1 LNLALCQAL
10 YGEVPLDIVL
20 AALDAI
26 EPNDDQAKLLAGG
39 MENLSGCRVVF
50 SVGQGKRNTSLL
62 L

>member
-26 EPNDDQAKLLAGG
+26 EPTDDQAKLLAGG
-39 MENLSGCRVVF
+39 MENLVGVPGSVLSGPREE
-50 SVGQGKRNTSLL
+50 KH
-62 L
+62 

>member
-1 LNLALCQAL
+1 L
-10 YGEVPLDIVL
+10 YGEALLDKVL

-26 EPNDDQAKLLAGG
+26 EPTDDQAKLLAGG